1 MHFLLDYQIYT
12 RIGWSFQNTF
22 SASQLL
28 GLLNQQNYDDFGM
41 LLLIILRHIHKTKK
55 ISK

>member
-1 MHFLLDYQIYT
+1 MHSLLDYQIYT
-12 RIGWSFQNTF
+12 RIAWSFQNTF
-22 SASQLL
+22 STSQLL

-41 LLLIILRHIHKTKK
+41 LLLIIFKHINKTMK